1 MQSRNRFTLVEL
13 LVALGV
19 FSLLLVVFMQVFT
32 GMRLIWTNTEKR
44 NETVADARVAMDM
57 VSVLL
62 SSVYYSSASS
72 YVGPGDTSGAQVGHF
87 PFRVD
92 VSADK
97 PGRLLFACKTN
108 YDLPGSNPIRFI
120 GIYVPNAE
128 GNDFA
133 TAASNSYQLYLAVLS
148 NSRLEHGIIIE
159 NSTYFR
165 YFPNFL
171 NSAEKEI
178 PCATALTNLESELPP
193 KGPSGKCFKLMDRVI
208 EFEVKAYN
216 EKGHLLSGSSGKVD
230 CVPHEIELKISV
242 LNELDFETWKGLT
255 GTAKDDFRL
264 NKQMTFT
271 RRIFIGE
278 RRNLEVAQ

>member
-1 MQSRNRFTLVEL
+1 MRSRNRFTLVEL

-19 FSLLLVVFMQVFT
+19 FSVLLVVFMQVFS

-72 YVGPGDTSGAQVGHF
+72 FVGTGDTSGDQVGHF
-87 PFRVD
+87 PFRID
-92 VSADK
+92 VSSDK

-108 YDLPGSNPIRFI
+108 YDLPGSNPIRFV
-120 GIYVPNAE
+120 GIYVPDASDDMKN
-128 GNDFA
+128 FA
-133 TAASNSYQLYLAVLS
+133 TAASNSYQLHLAVLS
-148 NSRLEHGIIIE
+148 NE
-159 NSTYFR
+159 NGSYFH

-171 NSAEKEI
+171 NAAGSEEI
-178 PCATALTNLESELPP
+178 PCAAALTNLEGELYP
-193 KGPSGKCFKLMDRVI
+193 KGTTGEHYKLMDRVI
-208 EFEVKAYN
+208 EFNVKAYDD
-216 EKGHLLSGSSGKVD
+216 KGNPMTGSSGIVD
-230 CVPHEIELKISV
+230 GVPYEVEIKISV
-242 LNELDFETWKGLT
+242 LTELDFETWKGLT

-264 NKQMTFT
+264 KKQMTFT

-278 RRNLEVAQ
+278 RRNLEVDQ

>member
-19 FSLLLVVFMQVFT
+19 FSVLLVVFMQVFS

-72 YVGPGDTSGAQVGHF
+72 YVGPSDPSGAQVGHF

-92 VSADK
+92 VSAGK

-120 GIYVPNAE
+120 GIYVPNTE

-148 NSRLEHGIIIE
+148 NE

-178 PCATALTNLESELPP
+178 PCAAALTSLEGELYP
-193 KGPSGKCFKLMDRVI
+193 KGTSGERHKLMDRVI

-216 EKGHLLSGSSGKVD
+216 EKGHLLSGSSGIVD
-230 CVPHEIELKISV
+230 CVPHEIELRISV